1 MKKMVGKTADRDYP
15 WGARSLPQVRHAL
28 QGSWRPMRTM
38 LNSRHTSRTGS
49 LPHSTM
55 KITLRLPHAMSLL
68 LLLST
73 LLHSTPAVWAQS
85 PTVPAV
91 MAGKP
96 MRAGIA
102 KVVGGEV
109 RVLGTQGMRTLEPGD
124 AVFSGDRLVTGRY
137 GLTSV
142 VLRDGT
148 TLVLGNNSQ
157 LHIQTFAFD
166 ATTADGNILLELLQ
180 GSIRVLTGLISKIN
194 PDAVQVKTS
203 TLLVGVRGTDFI
215 VEAEEPSPLAF
226 SIPFSIP
233 FSLPFSLPF

>member
-1 MKKMVGKTADRDYP
+1 MKT
-15 WGARSLPQVRHAL
+15 
-28 QGSWRPMRTM
+28 
-38 LNSRHTSRTGS
+38 TSR
-49 LPHSTM
+49 LP
-55 KITLRLPHAMSLL
+55 RAMPLL
-68 LLLST
+68 LLACS
-73 LLHSTPAVWAQS
+73 LLQSAPRVWAQS
-85 PTVPAV
+85 PAAPVEV
-91 MAGKP
+91 AGKP

-109 RVLGTQGMRTLEPGD
+109 QVLGAQGMRSLEPGD

-157 LHIQTFAFD
+157 LQIQKFAYD
-166 ATTADGNILLELLQ
+166 ATTADGSILVELLQ

-194 PDAVQVKTS
+194 PDAVQIKTS

-226 SIPFSIP
+226 S
-233 FSLPFSLPF
+233 LPFSLPF